1 MEQKCR
7 AGEMANVLGYG
18 NFVSTRPPCGCP
30 GAVSIGVP
38 GLFPRAQ
45 WYLHM
50 HQILTDIEIQAQ
62 PVTIWSVLTDFPAYP
77 DWNPFIRQIVGAPAV
92 GTRLTV
98 SLKPPNG
105 RAVTFHPLVL
115 ECIENRILRWQGRF
129 LVPRLLDGE
138 HFFRIESPAP
148 GRVTFTHGERFSGL
162 LVPLC
167 RKLLDGP
174 VRAGF
179 MEMNQALKSRAEHDR
194 PASQ

>member
-1 MEQKCR
+1 
-7 AGEMANVLGYG
+7 MANLRRYG
-18 NFVSTRPPCGCP
+18 NFAYTQSLCGCP
-30 GAVSIGVP
+30 DAVSFGVP
-38 GLFPRAQ
+38 ELFPWAQ
-45 WYLHM
+45 WHLHM

-62 PVTIWSVLTDFPAYP
+62 PVTIWSILTDFPAYP
-77 DWNPFIRQIVGAPAV
+77 DWNPFIRHITGTPTV

-105 RAVTFHPLVL
+105 RAMTFRPVVL
-115 ECIENRILRWQGRF
+115 ECIDNRTLRWQGRF
-129 LVPRLLDGE
+129 LAPRLLDGE

-148 GRVTFTHGERFSGL
+148 GRVAFTHGERFSGL

-194 PASQ
+194 PAP